1 MYHNSWRTA
10 ADWYRNRTY
19 YDEPITPRVQQP
31 QEELPAPIQSIRA
44 LERESSSLRLSNEAL
59 FVRQA
64 KALEDYEDDYP
75 FSREVIRYYPTYRSL
90 RDDELRGYF
99 SWRSRVRKGLVQKT
113 SLSFAFLYVYELLN
127 QIGCS
132 SPEEGFRMLSAFG
145 DEYEKLD
152 EKISRYLRRW
162 LWDYVI
168 CYELDPALLADR
180 KEVLY
185 DRALQVLLQPGG
197 RSEEEI
203 TLAAAALAGY
213 RLDHSRF
220 YRTRAAEMNIVTAR
234 VLQGMAEHYQKS
246 CKKTWIEEYIGNV
259 GKHSVLIFDSAVFWE
274 QDRNRVLDYDVD
286 PVRHYHAD
294 HGRWYVDCCDYSR
307 LSKHKLRDLLR
318 TVDSLMREAFAF
330 PHPVKPA
337 LSTRWILALIQEQI
351 SLQQREAQE
360 AERRTLRLDLS
371 RLGGIRK
378 DADYTRD
385 RLMVD
390 DEFDDE
396 TEEELPADTEE
407 EDGPS
412 LCGESESSEA
422 FSCLS
427 PQELR
432 YLRSLLSGGDL
443 SWVRAEG
450 LLPSVLADGV
460 NDKLFDLFGDTVLDE
475 SGVIA
480 DYADDLKEMSKE

>member
-19 YDEPITPRVQQP
+19 CDEPITPRAQLP
-31 QEELPAPIQSIRA
+31 QEELPAPIQAMRN
-44 LERESSSLRLSNEAL
+44 LEREVSSLSLSNEEL

-64 KALEDYEDDYP
+64 RAMEDYEDDYP
-75 FSREVIRYYPTYRSL
+75 FTREVIRYYPTYRSL

-127 QIGCS
+127 QVGCS
-132 SPEEGFRMLSAFG
+132 DAEDGFRKLRAFG
-145 DEYEKLD
+145 AEYEILD
-152 EKISRYLRRW
+152 EKISRYLRKW
-162 LWDYVI
+162 LWDYVV
-168 CYELDPALLADR
+168 CYELDPTLLADR
-180 KEVLY
+180 REVLY
-185 DRALQVLLQPGG
+185 DQALQVLLQTDG

-220 YRTRAAEMNIVTAR
+220 YRTRSAEMNTVTAR
-234 VLQGMAEHYQKS
+234 VLKGIAEHYRKN
-246 CKKTWIEEYIGNV
+246 CKKTWIEEYIGSM
-259 GKHSVLIFDSAVFWE
+259 GKRSVLIFDSAVFWE
-274 QDRNRVLDYDVD
+274 RDRSRVLDYDVD

-294 HGRWYVDCCDYSR
+294 RGRWYVNCCDYSR
-307 LSKHKLRDLLR
+307 LAKHKLRDLLR
-318 TVDSLMREAFAF
+318 TVDSLMRDACSF
-330 PHPVKPA
+330 PHPIKPA

-351 SLQQREAQE
+351 SLHQEEARE
-360 AERRTLRLDLS
+360 AERRTLHLDLS
-371 RLGGIRK
+371 RLGDIRK

-385 RLMVD
+385 RLMAD
-390 DEFDDE
+390 GEFDDD
-396 TEEELPADTEE
+396 TEEELPADMEE
-407 EDGPS
+407 EAVPP
-412 LCGESESSEA
+412 LCVESESSEA
-422 FSCLS
+422 LSCLS

-450 LLPSVLADGV
+450 LLPSVLADSI
-460 NDKLFDLFGDTVLDE
+460 NEKLFDLFGDTVLDE
-475 SGVIA
+475 SGVVS
-480 DYADDLKEMSKE
+480 DYTDDLKEMSEV